1 MIENGKQVNFKFN
14 FGTPSCVPAT
24 TLETAGAEINAAEIQ
39 YLLEK
44 PEIKYLAEMM
54 NWLEILF
61 NDPVVYEKLN
71 IAKALGKPIDGHAPR
86 LRGEQAEQYI
96 KAGIS
101 TDHECFT
108 AEKARDKLK
117 QEMKIAIREGSA
129 AKNFEAL
136 VELFDERPEMLMLC
150 SDDKHPDN
158 LVEGHINQLV
168 VSLAKGHDLDSGAAV
183 LPVGHYSLDVSTL
196 REGDFADFIVT
207 NDIEQFT
214 IYKTFINGALVA
226 EAGKSNIAPVQIE
239 SINNFDCSP
248 IPSEAINVKAKGD
261 RMNVI
266 EALDGQLITNTIV
279 DDVKKDKGGYLI
291 SNLDEDHLKFVVVN
305 RYEDA
310 KPAVGFIKNF
320 NLKEGTIA
328 SSVGHY
334 SHNILA
340 VGVNDESITKAINL
354 IIASKGGV
362 SAVGKGLYHH

>member
-44 PEIKYLAEMM
+44 PEIKYLGEMM
-54 NWLEILF
+54 NWLEVLF

-108 AEKARDKLK
+108 AQEARDKLK

-136 VELFDERPEMLMLC
+136 VELFDVVRAACITP
-150 SDDKHPDN
+150 
-158 LVEGHINQLV
+158 VE
-168 VSLAKGHDLDSGAAV
+168 
-183 LPVGHYSLDVSTL
+183 HYSLDVSTL

-226 EAGKSNIAPVQIE
+226 EAGESNIAPVQIE
-239 SINNFDCSP
+239 SINSFDCSP

-291 SNLDEDHLKFVVVN
+291 LNLDEDHLKFVVVN

-310 KPAVGFIKNF
+310 KPAVGFIKSF
-320 NLKEGTIA
+320 NLKEGAIA
-328 SSVGHY
+328 SSVGHD

-340 VGVNDESITKAINL
+340 VGVDDENITKAINL

-362 SAVGKGLYHH
+362 SAVGKGLYLH